1 MESKIIVNAENFETR
16 VAITENGVLAEFFI
30 ERETEK
36 SIVGNIYKGIIKK
49 VLPGMQAAFVDI
61 GINRAGFLHA
71 NDICPI
77 IELENEDKEEL
88 EDFDENDL
96 LDLYGN
102 EDEFDNYTPKR
113 TDQKFKKKRKKNSS
127 KIEHLIKEG
136 QEILV
141 QVSREP
147 FGTKGPRLTNYISL
161 PGYYVVFM
169 PTVNQIGISRRIENI
184 SERQRLKKLIKEN
197 KKKGSGYIIR
207 TASENVLEEDLNAN
221 ILFLNTLWDNILS
234 ENKIVSAPGVVHENL
249 SILQRTIRDF
259 FNSQIDS
266 MIIDSDSDYERCKGF
281 LSQYYNHLLP
291 KLIKYQDGK
300 PIFDFYGIEHQVD
313 RMLDQRVWLKSGG
326 FLVIDQTEALTTIDV
341 NTGRFVGKRNPEETI
356 IQTNLEAVHEVVA
369 QLRLRNIGGIII
381 VDFIDMEK
389 EKNKNKVYNAFN
401 EELKKDRSRTSIL
414 KISDIGLVEMTR
426 KRVRDNIQKTL
437 CEGCPYCEGRGH
449 VKSTTTICYDI
460 LRDIKRIN
468 HGNTDIKTIKL
479 TTHPE
484 VAGRLLEEDKI
495 HLDDI
500 ENKLQLELVIKT
512 DDELHLEAYE
522 IEAL

>member
-1 MESKIIVNAENFETR
+1 MESKIIVNAEKFETR
-16 VAITENGVLAEFFI
+16 VAIMENGVLAEFFI
-30 ERETEK
+30 ERKTEK
-36 SIVGNIYKGIIKK
+36 SIVGNIYKGVIKK

-61 GINRAGFLHA
+61 GINKAGFLHV

-77 IELENEDKEEL
+77 NEFEDDNREESENL
-88 EDFDENDL
+88 DENDL

-102 EDEFDNYTPKR
+102 EDEFDSYTAKKTEP
-113 TDQKFKKKRKKNSS
+113 KFKKKRKKQNS

-161 PGYYVVFM
+161 PGYYLVFM
-169 PTVNQIGISRRIENI
+169 PTVNQVGISRRIENMP
-184 SERQRLKKLIKEN
+184 ERQRLRKLIKEN
-197 KKKGSGYIIR
+197 KKKGSGYILR
-207 TASENVLEEDLNAN
+207 TASENVLEEDLKAN
-221 ILFLNTLWDNILS
+221 IQFLNTLWDNVLS
-234 ENKIVSAPGVVHENL
+234 ESKKVSAPGVVHENL

-266 MIIDSDSDYERCKGF
+266 MIIDSDSDYESCKGF
-281 LSQYYNHLLP
+281 LAKYYEHLSS

-300 PIFDFYGIEHQVD
+300 PIFDFYGIEHQID

-389 EKNKNKVYNAFN
+389 EKNKNKVFNAFN

-449 VKSTTTICYDI
+449 VKSTTTICYEI

-468 HGNTDIKTIKL
+468 YGNTNIKTVKL
-479 TTHPE
+479 TTHPD
-484 VAGRLLEEDKI
+484 VAGRLLEEDKE

>member
-16 VAITENGVLAEFFI
+16 VAIMENGVLAEFFI
-30 ERETEK
+30 ERKTEK

-61 GINRAGFLHA
+61 GINKAGFLHA

-77 IELENEDKEEL
+77 IELEDENKIES

-102 EDEFDNYTPKR
+102 EDDFESFSSKKIEA
-113 TDQKFKKKRKKNSS
+113 KFKKKRKKQSS

-169 PTVNQIGISRRIENI
+169 PTVNQIGISRRIGNI
-184 SERQRLKKLIKEN
+184 SERQRLRKLIKEN

-207 TASENVLEEDLNAN
+207 TASENVLEEDLIAN
-221 ILFLNTLWDNILS
+221 IQFLNTLWDNILT
-234 ENKIVSAPGVVHENL
+234 ENKKVSAPKVVHENL

-266 MIIDSDSDYERCKGF
+266 MIIDSDSDYETCKGF
-281 LSQYYNHLLP
+281 LSKYYKHLLP
-291 KLIKYQDGK
+291 KLIKYEDGK

-389 EKNKNKVYNAFN
+389 EKNKNKVFNAFN

-449 VKSTTTICYDI
+449 VKSTTTICYEI
-460 LRDIKRIN
+460 LREIKRIN
-468 HGNTDIKTIKL
+468 FGNTRIKTIKL
-479 TTHPE
+479 TAHPD
-484 VAGRLLEEDKI
+484 VAGQLLEEDKV

-500 ENKLQLELVIKT
+500 ENKLHLELVIKS